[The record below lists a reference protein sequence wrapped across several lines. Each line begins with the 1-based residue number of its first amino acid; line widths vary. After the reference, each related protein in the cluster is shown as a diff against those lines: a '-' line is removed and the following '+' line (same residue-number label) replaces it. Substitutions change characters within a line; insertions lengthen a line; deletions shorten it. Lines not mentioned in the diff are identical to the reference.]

1 MLRNCRLVNLKGKNQ
16 YFSDI
21 LKLVKFLSLKE
32 DIQVF
37 WSNFHTEKYVLSD
50 LGSVQRGNVQFI
62 RVVC

>member
-16 YFSDI
+16 YYSDI
-21 LKLVKFLSLKE
+21 LKPVKFLSLKE
-32 DIQVF
+32 DSPVF